1 MSGNFLLNEKLEK
14 YIYENGVNETEIEKE
29 LRDYN
34 NKEHAQSAHLQ
45 ISPEQSEFL
54 KLIISIGNYKNIL
67 ELGTYLGYSALSM
80 ALATKG
86 KITTIDKDQKTN
98 EIAHN
103 FWEKAGVQSKIQ
115 SITGTALEELTKL
128 DSKYDFIF
136 VDADKT
142 NYIQY
147 YEACKTLLDEN
158 GVMAFDNILWKGRV
172 SEDIDDPKT
181 QKIKAFNTYV
191 KNDNYFQISLISIG
205 DGIMLCKKKNTT

>member
-29 LRDYN
+29 LREYN
-34 NKEHAQSAHLQ
+34 NKDHTQSAHLQ

-54 KLIISIGNYKNIL
+54 KLIINIGNYKNIL

-98 EIAHN
+98 EIAHK

-115 SITGTALEELTKL
+115 SITGSALEELAKL

-147 YEACKTLLDEN
+147 YEACKVLLDDN
-158 GVMAFDNILWKGRV
+158 GVMAFDNVLWKGKV

-181 QKIKAFNTYV
+181 QKIKSFNTYV
-191 KNDNYFQISLISIG
+191 KNDNYFKISLISIG

>member
-14 YIYENGVNETEIEKE
+14 YIYDNGVNETEIEKE
-29 LRDYN
+29 LREYN
-34 NKEHAQSAHLQ
+34 NKEHIQSAHLQ

-54 KLIISIGNYKNIL
+54 KLIINIGNYKNIL

-98 EIAHN
+98 EIAHK

-115 SITGTALEELTKL
+115 SITGSALEELAKL
-128 DSKYDFIF
+128 DGKYDFIF

-147 YEACKTLLDEN
+147 YEACKTLLDLN
-158 GVMAFDNILWKGRV
+158 GVMAFDNVLWKGKV

-191 KNDNYFQISLISIG
+191 KNDNHFEISLISIG